1 MLKDI
6 IHIAILC
13 IVFGSASIPLS
24 FTVNSSPI
32 IVWLGNAL
40 GSLLSALVVIYIGDH
55 ITNRH
60 FKQRVGK
67 NRVGKKV
74 VTVFD
79 EGDSNKHVLK
89 ARILINKHGLRLF
102 SFLSPIFPGV
112 LIATATVYLL
122 DLNKQM
128 YKRWMLAGVFFA
140 SGAYVFAYWFTFVR
154 VRS

>member
-13 IVFGSASIPLS
+13 IVIGSASIPIS

-40 GSLLSALVVIYIGDH
+40 GSLISALVVIYIGDH
-55 ITNRH
+55 ISSRR
-60 FKQRVGK
+60 FKQKVSKHRVG
-67 NRVGKKV
+67 RKV

-79 EGDSNKHVLK
+79 EGDKNKHVLK

-102 SFLSPIFPGV
+102 AFFCPIFPGV
-112 LIATATVYLL
+112 LIATVTVYLL

-128 YKRWMLAGVFFA
+128 YKRWMVAGVFFA

-154 VRS
+154 PH